1 MSASKE
7 FRECQKLTLEIMG
20 ILSKIIGYITVMC
33 ELKYNW
39 ENADA
44 DYEIIENYH
53 SKMLDLL
60 NKILQIVLAS
70 QGWKPDG
77 MPLDWI
83 MSEPD
88 YNYDKNIECVPYNV
102 SEKSFLNGAIIITAR
117 TDYKYYPN
125 MSNVR
130 VYTEKTFEPYKFT
143 MTTDD
148 TIFDEILMC
157 NFHIQITDSGV
168 HSISPR
174 YLIRS
179 VEDILKVLNDELV
192 DC

>member
-1 MSASKE
+1 MPKSKE
-7 FRECQKLTLEIMG
+7 FRKCQKLTLEIMG
-20 ILSKIIGYITVMC
+20 ILSKIIGHMTVMC
-33 ELKYNW
+33 ELNYNW

-60 NKILQIVLAS
+60 NEILQIVLAS

-88 YNYDKNIECVPYNV
+88 YDDDCGYGSPGMCKKIFFD
-102 SEKSFLNGAIIITAR
+102 GATTVTAR
-117 TDYKYYPN
+117 NGDMYHP

-148 TIFDEILMC
+148 TKFEKILMC
-157 NFHIQITDSGV
+157 NFSIQITDSGV
-168 HSISPR
+168 HSVSPR

-179 VEDILKVLNDELV
+179 VEDILKILNDEL
-192 DC
+192 C

>member
-1 MSASKE
+1 
-7 FRECQKLTLEIMG
+7 MG
-20 ILSKIIGYITVMC
+20 ILSKIIGHMTVMC
-33 ELKYNW
+33 EFKYNW

-60 NKILQIVLAS
+60 NEILQIVLAS

-83 MSEPD
+83 MSDPD
-88 YNYDKNIECVPYNV
+88 YNDDDYENSECE
-102 SEKSFLNGAIIITAR
+102 SSGMSAKSFFNGATKVIASNGNE
-117 TDYKYYPN
+117 YYQ
-125 MSNVR
+125 MSNVS

-148 TIFDEILMC
+148 TQFYEIGIVC
-157 NFHIQITDSGV
+157 NFHIQITECGV
-168 HSISPR
+168 HSVSPR

-179 VEDILKVLNDELV
+179 VEDILKILNDEL
-192 DC
+192 C

>member
-1 MSASKE
+1 M
-7 FRECQKLTLEIMG
+7 
-20 ILSKIIGYITVMC
+20 TVMC

-77 MPLDWI
+77 MRINWI
-83 MSEPD
+83 MSDPD

-102 SEKSFLNGAIIITAR
+102 YEKSFLNGAIIITTR

-143 MTTDD
+143 MTTDYTHARFSKID
-148 TIFDEILMC
+148 ILY
-157 NFHIQITDSGV
+157 NFIIQITDSGV
-168 HSISPR
+168 HSVSPR

-179 VEDILKVLNDELV
+179 VEDILKILNDEL
-192 DC
+192 C